1 MVQTVLSNDRRHTF
15 KLFGGYELNEEMEV
29 SANLLVQSGRP
40 VSCFGYAPFDVDED
54 EYEVF
59 ERYAASSLY
68 CRNVDGEQELTQRG
82 QFGRT
87 PWTYTVDLGFSY
99 RPQWMKGLLL
109 QAYVFNV
116 LNSQR
121 VTEYDEKGDL
131 SLEDEGQN
139 PNFLNDQNYQ
149 SPRSVRLTARYS
161 F

>member
-1 MVQTVLSNDRRHTF
+1 M
-15 KLFGGYELNEEMEV
+15 
-29 SANLLVQSGRP
+29 
-40 VSCFGYAPFDVDED
+40 
-54 EYEVF
+54 
-59 ERYAASSLY
+59 
-68 CRNVDGEQELTQRG
+68 
-82 QFGRT
+82 
-87 PWTYTVDLGFSY
+87 DLGFSY
-99 RPQWMKGLLL
+99 RPEWAKGLLL
-109 QAYVFNV
+109 QANVFNV